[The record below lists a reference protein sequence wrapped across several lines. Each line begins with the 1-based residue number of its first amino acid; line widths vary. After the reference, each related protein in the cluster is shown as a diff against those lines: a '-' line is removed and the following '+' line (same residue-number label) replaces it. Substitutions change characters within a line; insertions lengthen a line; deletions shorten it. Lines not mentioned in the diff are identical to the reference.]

1 MTFIEKI
8 KAFIKQYNYEK
19 EINKPI
25 VNLNKNE
32 LLDLINTIQTKE
44 ENQVKIINISYED
57 YVKFK
62 KTLKYFLIFTTT
74 LTTFF
79 ALYGPANELYSKIH
93 NSIELSNAI
102 NNLNNVARVIYF
114 KENSPKV
121 ALETIEKS
129 LKLDDQNPETIYLKT
144 FIESML
150 SVELIKNL
158 DRPYNEQELFQV
170 QKALADAQFL
180 LELDNEDY
188 FSNAYL
194 IKAQAYFALGEND
207 RALVQINEAIKY
219 DPNTLFYQIRKAS
232 ILVESF
238 EYDKALELLDKL
250 DKDFSGDDKKYIYL
264 WRGITYFNLSYDSK
278 TIEDEIKYYNLM
290 KSNFEKALKVD
301 KRFHLAMLNL
311 GKTYSSSNDGIDENN
326 KDDRFEAIRLFKE
339 VLKLRPNNKETFYL
353 LGKAYG
359 SIDKYEKAQLY
370 FKKALEQD
378 PNYYSANLWLG
389 KVYFEIKEY
398 EKALVY
404 YDKALLLDPSSI
416 STYFRR
422 AKTNQKL
429 KKYKDAIKDYIEVI
443 EESDDEY
450 YIYRAYVNRA
460 VISIDN
466 DDLLNAKIFLD
477 NASKIENE
485 VDDNYFNILFKY
497 YKKQDNY
504 DMAINSI
511 DEAISHSNKQKNALK
526 FKKAKYLYEKGKT
539 QDSLSLINN
548 IKVSVIEKAGLL
560 EEILKYE
567 YFIYN
572 DLNDK
577 KKKEEILSEIKKFDP
592 NFL

>member
-1 MTFIEKI
+1 M
-8 KAFIKQYNYEK
+8 
-19 EINKPI
+19 
-25 VNLNKNE
+25 
-32 LLDLINTIQTKE
+32 
-44 ENQVKIINISYED
+44 
-57 YVKFK
+57 
-62 KTLKYFLIFTTT
+62 
-74 LTTFF
+74 
-79 ALYGPANELYSKIH
+79 
-93 NSIELSNAI
+93 
-102 NNLNNVARVIYF
+102 
-114 KENSPKV
+114 
-121 ALETIEKS
+121 
-129 LKLDDQNPETIYLKT
+129 
-144 FIESML
+144 
-150 SVELIKNL
+150 
-158 DRPYNEQELFQV
+158 
-170 QKALADAQFL
+170 
-180 LELDNEDY
+180 
-188 FSNAYL
+188 
-194 IKAQAYFALGEND
+194 
-207 RALVQINEAIKY
+207 
-219 DPNTLFYQIRKAS
+219 
-232 ILVESF
+232 
-238 EYDKALELLDKL
+238 
-250 DKDFSGDDKKYIYL
+250 
-264 WRGITYFNLSYDSK
+264 
-278 TIEDEIKYYNLM
+278 
-290 KSNFEKALKVD
+290 
-301 KRFHLAMLNL
+301 
-311 GKTYSSSNDGIDENN
+311 
-326 KDDRFEAIRLFKE
+326 
-339 VLKLRPNNKETFYL
+339 
-353 LGKAYG
+353 
-359 SIDKYEKAQLY
+359 
-370 FKKALEQD
+370 
-378 PNYYSANLWLG
+378 
-389 KVYFEIKEY
+389 
-398 EKALVY
+398 Y